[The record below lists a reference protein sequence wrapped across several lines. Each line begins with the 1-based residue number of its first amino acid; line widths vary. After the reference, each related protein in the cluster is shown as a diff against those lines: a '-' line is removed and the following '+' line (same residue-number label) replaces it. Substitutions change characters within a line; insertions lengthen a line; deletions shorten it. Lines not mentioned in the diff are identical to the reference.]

1 MIVEPTE
8 LIQGILDGKV
18 PTPTKEDLRIAAKRQ
33 RDRERYAKQTNRNWK
48 KHDPKSST
56 LDTYNVLGVDS
67 VNETNRR
74 VFLGESR

>member
-8 LIQGILDGKV
+8 LLQGILEGKV
-18 PTPTKEDLRIAAKRQ
+18 PTPIKEDLRIAAKRQ
-33 RDRERYAKQTNRNWK
+33 RDRERYAKQTHIDWK